1 MNDRQKILEQ
11 LRQQSVQA
19 RAQVLSEQVKD
30 RSAISPPI
38 PSAAGASGS
47 GGSGCDPERGIGVYI
62 TFDFGEDNPFGSL
75 LKSLGRMEYQ
85 GVDEG
90 GKPTYAAT
98 LIPET
103 FGVTL
108 NYNYSVSKW
117 EFTFIADDDFV
128 YHSDALIGSNWTAIN
143 GSSAISRISTECGY
157 PELPV
162 YCIDTSGIS
171 PTGDIGLVQPLP
183 TWIGDQSVA
192 EAPPIWNGVALTF
205 IWLPALGGP
214 DGWFLTA
221 GEEEGGVLGGSIN
234 SLPLGEVPLGGSGSV
249 TVSAGACEF

>member
-1 MNDRQKILEQ
+1 MNDRQRILEQ

-19 RAQVLSEQVKD
+19 RAQALSEQVKD

-47 GGSGCDPERGIGVYI
+47 GGSGCEPEKGIGVYL
-62 TFDFGEDNPFGSL
+62 TFDFGEDNPFGGL

-90 GKPTYAAT
+90 GKPTYAVT
-98 LIPET
+98 LIPEVY
-103 FGVTL
+103 GATL
-108 NYNYSVSKW
+108 NYNYTVSKW
-117 EFTFIADDDFV
+117 EFTFIGDENFV
-128 YHSDALIGSNWTAIN
+128 YHSDTLIGSNWTVIS

-192 EAPPIWNGVALTF
+192 EAPPVWNGVGVFFA
-205 IWLPALGGP
+205 WLPLLSPGN
-214 DGWFLTA
+214 DGWFLSV
-221 GEEEGGVLGGSIN
+221 GEEQGGVLGGSIN
-234 SLPLGEVPLGGSGSV
+234 ELPLGEVPLSGGGSV
-249 TVSAGACEF
+249 TVSAGAC